1 MVQFNLLPDVKLQYI
16 KTQRTKHL
24 VTFVATVAGVIA
36 VGLLL
41 FSMFVVYVV
50 QKQLITNL
58 NADIAT
64 SSKQLKA
71 IPNIDTMLTV
81 QKQLDT
87 LTGLHEKKPVMS
99 RVFPYLQKL
108 TPQTVSLNKLQI
120 DNTANTVM
128 LGGTAD
134 SLDTVK
140 VYANALKA
148 ATYTIDGGSAQ
159 KAFSEVV
166 LSSFSRDSK
175 GANFTIAAKFDPKLF
190 LLTVDP
196 ELQVKIV
203 ADDNAQASPFGG
215 TN

>member
-1 MVQFNLLPDVKLQYI
+1 MVQFNLLPDVKLEYI

-24 VTFVATVAGVIA
+24 VTFVATVTGVIA
-36 VGLLL
+36 IGLLL
-41 FSMFVVYVV
+41 FSMFVVYIV

-58 NADIAT
+58 NTDIAT

-71 IPNIDTMLTV
+71 IPNIDRMLTV

-108 TPQTVSLNKLQI
+108 TPEAVSLNKLQI
-120 DNTANTVM
+120 DNTANTIS

-140 VYANALKA
+140 VYTNALKA

-166 LSSFSRDSK
+166 LSSFSRDAK
-175 GANFTIAAKFDPKLF
+175 GASFTITAKFDPALF
-190 LLTVDP
+190 LLTAEP

-203 ADDNAQASPFGG
+203 ADDNSQASPFGG
-215 TN
+215 AN

>member
-16 KTQRTKHL
+16 RSQRTKHL
-24 VTFVATVAGVIA
+24 VASIATLSGVVA

-50 QKQLITNL
+50 QKQLIQTL
-58 NADIAT
+58 NKDIAA

-81 QKQLDT
+81 QKQLDS

-99 RVFPYLQKL
+99 RVFTYLQQL
-108 TPQTVSLNKLQI
+108 TPQSVGLNKLQA
-120 DNTANTVM
+120 DMTANTIT

-140 VYANALKA
+140 VYANALKTA
-148 ATYTIDGGSAQ
+148 KYTTKDGSPQ

-166 LSSFSRDSK
+166 LSSFSRDADS
-175 GANFTIAAKFDPKLF
+175 ASFTITAKFDPTIF
-190 LLTVDP
+190 LLNASV
-196 ELQVKIV
+196 EMQVETA
-203 ADDNAQASPFGG
+203 ADEDQANPFGG
-215 TN
+215 TE